1 MSGVRGGW
9 CVDRGGR
16 LHFIKVATQNAP
28 PIEPPRTVE
37 AARRPLFVSS
47 ARRAPGE
54 DMALRSIACRHQD
67 SRESSDEHELAP
79 CRVRARRPPH
89 ASGPLGA
96 GRWRGRPDAA
106 RREFVLS
113 GRFPAVPMPTNNA
126 PQGPILA

>member
-16 LHFIKVATQNAP
+16 LRFIRVATQNAP

-79 CRVRARRPPH
+79 CRVRLPTPSSGSERSGGVWRP
-89 ASGPLGA
+89 A
-96 GRWRGRPDAA
+96 RPDAA
-106 RREFVLS
+106 
-113 GRFPAVPMPTNNA
+113 
-126 PQGPILA
+126 